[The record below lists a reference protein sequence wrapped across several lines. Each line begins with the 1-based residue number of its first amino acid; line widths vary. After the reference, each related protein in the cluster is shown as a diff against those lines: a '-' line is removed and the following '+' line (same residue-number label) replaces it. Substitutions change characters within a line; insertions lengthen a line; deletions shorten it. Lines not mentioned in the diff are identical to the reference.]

1 MHSGKTAPAER
12 EVFVEEEL
20 GYHKALKPRQIQMIA
35 IGGAIGTGLF
45 LGAGGRLAQAGP
57 ALVFV
62 YALCG
67 FFAFLVLRALGELIM
82 HRPSSGSFVSYAREF
97 YGEKMAFAAG
107 WIISK
112 LGRSDK

>member
-12 EVFVEEEL
+12 EVFVEEDL

-67 FFAFLVLRALGELIM
+67 FCVSGAARARRADHASPELRFLRLLR
-82 HRPSSGSFVSYAREF
+82 P
-97 YGEKMAFAAG
+97 
-107 WIISK
+107 
-112 LGRSDK
+112 